1 MKKLILKLLWLL
13 VPTVVAVYGFP
24 FAVLAMGGEFTSVS
38 EIVRRQMVSATL
50 ILYGPS
56 YSNPVKVFKMSSVLL
71 RRPSVV
77 ALGTSRVMQFRA
89 QMFNAPRRFYNAGG
103 AVATVWE
110 LRPFLDAIPVG
121 QEPEV
126 LIIGLDQYLFNANY
140 AEFDVATPAVE
151 LSWVEIIQN
160 AKWTVYD
167 DYLHGKFD
175 LATLFKR
182 EHRLDRLGLNAIANN
197 TGFRNDGSYY
207 YGKFI
212 ANPRGSGNDDIDFA
226 TTLDRIRRGTSRF
239 EYGSRVS
246 PHAVDELR
254 AFLKACRERDIH
266 VAAFLPPF
274 AHEVY
279 ARMISLGEKYGYLR
293 ALPSTLAPA
302 LAAHGHTFFDFSDLQ
317 SVGAPDEETIDGFH
331 ASERAHVR
339 MLLAMSADATLN
351 QYVADRRI
359 LEAKL
364 VTQNPYVVFETA
376 EF

>member
-1 MKKLILKLLWLL
+1 L
-13 VPTVVAVYGFP
+13 
-24 FAVLAMGGEFTSVS
+24 TSVS
-38 EIVRRQMVSATL
+38 DVVRRQIASDTL
-50 ILYGPS
+50 VLYGPS
-56 YSNPVKVFKMSSVLL
+56 YSNPVKVFKMSGVRF

-77 ALGTSRVMQFRA
+77 VLGTSRVMQFRA

-110 LRPFLDAIPVG
+110 LRPFLDAIPLG

-140 AEFDVATPAVE
+140 AEFEVATPAVE
-151 LSWVEIIQN
+151 LGWTDIVQN
-160 AKWTVYD
+160 ARWTVYD
-167 DYLHGKFD
+167 DYRDGKFD
-175 LATLFKR
+175 LAALFRRKQGM
-182 EHRLDRLGLNAIANN
+182 ERLGLNAIANN
-197 TGFRNDGSYY
+197 NGFRNDGSYY

-212 ANPRGSGNDDIDFA
+212 ANPRGSGNEDIDFK

-246 PHAVDELR
+246 PRAVDELA
-254 AFLKACRERDIH
+254 AFLNTCRERGIH

-279 ARMISLGEKYGYLR
+279 TRMMSLGEKYGYLR
-293 ALPSTLAPA
+293 ALPSALTPV

-317 SVGAPDEETIDGFH
+317 SLGAPDQETIDGFH
-331 ASERAHVR
+331 AAERAHVR
-339 MLLAMSADATLN
+339 MLLAMSADATLR

-364 VTQNPYVVFETA
+364 VTPNPYVVFDTM